1 MRRIQGRV
9 TRDDIRSAGLRRW
22 DGRARITTDW
32 VNLFHEP
39 ELCWPTGDCLVYLR
53 EPGQSSRG
61 PAFRVHTAFLK
72 VRGFEFLADRCVVR
86 NSIHAAVQCVL
97 PNCSGCDPQESVQEL
112 YIPAPHGASLED
124 IFNHHI
130 TTRNFFAWLY
140 NRPLAGRTLGSA
152 LAALKRRIDVYRP
165 DDSSQNKVEVLSYAE
180 NQRYL
185 DFRECVDHALAAL
198 SLAETLQVEDLWVD
212 AFAHCVGM
220 SHRGLRSS
228 IEYAVLSAKSKTLI
242 NRARLE
248 MDIRLDRVNKSIVT
262 FFENDVSGSFLGLPQ
277 PAREHL
283 NKFRSFLKSFYL
295 DRYGSWPPD
304 DFEEEIVQQT
314 IYSTMFSDF
323 RNLYQHLV
331 DPESTVDMVENDI
344 TKTGGVCTL
353 QNIQAFD
360 KKHSYEPLAQ
370 PLPLLPEPLESSWGQ
385 RPKLQRRMSWNP
397 LQKRKALKETRK
409 AHDKRALIDASNRD
423 LLVMDCPLV
432 RKFSEFEEMTVD
444 DDLEG
449 LSAIEGRKVR
459 WILVYAVLQTFHSI
473 AQPPKEV
480 RNTSNLTYSLCCQP
494 PKQKPWQESPLPQ
507 VRTLNK
513 QSQLAPDN
521 GYSHTNVSSSSLG
534 ETLTR
539 GRSAKIRRRTLPAN
553 LPGSSL
559 MASLSIRTPP
569 ASRSASL
576 RRLISRGGQTSRDE
590 MPSKRPSFC
599 EIYVEGYGNGLNEVA
614 RDASDSPPAELTAE
628 PETTENAIK
637 EDKQEP
643 QELPGDIVHE
653 MAANDTEDLP
663 PLPVSEVSAT
673 TPPSMSRESSSSS
686 ISSASSNTNEDNDI
700 AVAIPANNAAC
711 TLAEKLKSTSI
722 TKQRSGIQAELS
734 ATTIRHRPQSLVL
747 RSTASHVKIVDSDR
761 YDPDLELPYVHF
773 NTQTWDMILTQRPM
787 TAPSPTAV
795 AA

>member
-22 DGRARITTDW
+22 DGRARVTTDW

-53 EPGQSSRG
+53 EQGQSSRG

-72 VRGFEFLADRCVVR
+72 VRGFESLVDRCVMR

-97 PNCSGCDPQESVQEL
+97 PNCAGCDPQESLHEL

-152 LAALKRRIDVYRP
+152 LAALKKRVDVYRP
-165 DDSSQNKVEVLSYAE
+165 DDSSQNKVEVLSFAE

-198 SLAETLQVEDLWVD
+198 SLAEALQVEDLWVD

-228 IEYAVLSAKSKTLI
+228 IEYAGLSAKSKTLV

-248 MDIRLDRVNKSIVT
+248 MDIRLDRVNKSVVT

-277 PAREHL
+277 PARDHL
-283 NKFRSFLKSFYL
+283 NKFRAFLKSFYQ
-295 DRYGSWPPD
+295 DRYGSWPPKR
-304 DFEEEIVQQT
+304 FEEEVIQQT

-323 RNLYQHLV
+323 KNLYQHLV

-344 TKTGGVCTL
+344 SKTGGVCTL

-360 KKHSYEPLAQ
+360 KKHSYEPLTQ
-370 PLPLLPEPLESSWGQ
+370 PLPLLPEPLEASSSP
-385 RPKLQRRMSWNP
+385 RPKLQRRLSWNP
-397 LQKRKALKETRK
+397 IQKRKALREKRK
-409 AHDKRALIDASNRD
+409 ADDKRALIGASNRD

-432 RKFSEFEEMTVD
+432 RKYSEFEEMTVD

-494 PKQKPWQESPLPQ
+494 PKQKPWQETPLPQ
-507 VRTLNK
+507 VRILNK
-513 QSQLAPDN
+513 KKSQLAPDN
-521 GYSHTNVSSSSLG
+521 GYSHTNASSSSLG

-539 GRSAKIRRRTLPAN
+539 GRSAKLRRRTLPAN
-553 LPGSSL
+553 LPGSL
-559 MASLSIRTPP
+559 MASLSTRTPP

-576 RRLISRGGQTSRDE
+576 RRLISRGGQTNRDE

-614 RDASDSPPAELTAE
+614 RDVASSTLAELTAE
-628 PETTENAIK
+628 PKSVIQ
-637 EDKQEP
+637 EDQQEP
-643 QELPGDIVHE
+643 HELQGDIVHE
-653 MAANDTEDLP
+653 MAADNTEDLP
-663 PLPVSEVSAT
+663 PLPPSETSGT
-673 TPPSMSRESSSSS
+673 TPPSMSRESSNSSV
-686 ISSASSNTNEDNDI
+686 SSASSHGNEDGD
-700 AVAIPANNAAC
+700 VAPVTSTGSAAC
-711 TLAEKLKSTSI
+711 TLEEILSSTSLI
-722 TKQRSGIQAELS
+722 KRRDGIKDDLAC
-734 ATTIRHRPQSLVL
+734 TTIRRRPQSLVL
-747 RSTASHVKIVDSDR
+747 RGTVPRINIINSDQ

-773 NTQTWDMILTQRPM
+773 NTQTWDMILAQRPM
-787 TAPSPTAV
+787 TAPGPTAI

>member
-22 DGRARITTDW
+22 DGRARVTTDW

-72 VRGFEFLADRCVVR
+72 VRGFESLVDRCVVR

-152 LAALKRRIDVYRP
+152 LAALKKRVDVYRP
-165 DDSSQNKVEVLSYAE
+165 DDSSQNKVEVLSFAE

-185 DFRECVDHALAAL
+185 DFRECVDHALASL
-198 SLAETLQVEDLWVD
+198 SLAEALQVEDLWVD

-220 SHRGLRSS
+220 STVAFDQASNMR
-228 IEYAVLSAKSKTLI
+228 AKSKTLI

-248 MDIRLDRVNKSIVT
+248 MDIRLDRVNKSVVT

-277 PAREHL
+277 PARDHL

-295 DRYGSWPPD
+295 DRYGSWPPN
-304 DFEEEIVQQT
+304 DFEEEVVQQT

-331 DPESTVDMVENDI
+331 NPESTVDMEENDI

-370 PLPLLPEPLESSWGQ
+370 PLPLLPEPLEASSAP

-397 LQKRKALKETRK
+397 IQKRKALRETRK
-409 AHDKRALIDASNRD
+409 AHDKRALIGASNRD

-432 RKFSEFEEMTVD
+432 RKYSEFEEMTVD

-494 PKQKPWQESPLPQ
+494 PKQKPWQETSLPQ

-513 QSQLAPDN
+513 KKSQLAPDN
-521 GYSHTNVSSSSLG
+521 RYSHTNVSSSSLG

-539 GRSAKIRRRTLPAN
+539 GRSAKMRRRTLPAN
-553 LPGSSL
+553 LPGSL
-559 MASLSIRTPP
+559 MTSLSIKTPP

-599 EIYVEGYGNGLNEVA
+599 EIYIEGYGNGLNEVA
-614 RDASDSPPAELTAE
+614 RNVSEPPPVELTAE
-628 PETTENAIK
+628 PEPVIK
-637 EDKQEP
+637 EDQQEP
-643 QELPGDIVHE
+643 QELQGDIVHE
-653 MAANDTEDLP
+653 MAANDTENLP
-663 PLPVSEVSAT
+663 PLPESETSAT
-673 TPPSMSRESSSSS
+673 TPPSMSRESSNSSV
-686 ISSASSNTNEDNDI
+686 SSASSNSNEDSD
-700 AVAIPANNAAC
+700 VAPITPAGNAAC
-711 TLAEKLKSTSI
+711 TLEEILKSTSI
-722 TKQRSGIQAELS
+722 IKRRNDVKSDLAPTA
-734 ATTIRHRPQSLVL
+734 IRQRPQSLVL
-747 RSTASHVKIVDSDR
+747 RGKVPHINIISSDR
-761 YDPDLELPYVHF
+761 YDPDLEMPYVHF
-773 NTQTWDMILTQRPM
+773 NTQTWDMILAQRPM
-787 TAPSPTAV
+787 TAPSPTAI